1 MKKMF
6 AFIGICLLAPVM
18 LSAQSVSPEGAPWFS
33 DDPHFYWNDH
43 GKTLSVGFTFGYQG
57 VSSPSEETPV
67 MYTVSLFKGLVT
79 SSGDTVYTDWEL
91 VGRDT
96 AISNSTLGPNS
107 KLGPGGETNFVT
119 LQKVFQKD
127 SLYKISLT
135 LTNDSGD
142 CQYDK
147 VLRALDGAPLSIETN
162 NLKEVEIMVYP
173 TLFSNSLTISSEED
187 ISLTVIDMSGKQ
199 IVSQKVLVGNTQIPT
214 TEIPNGNYVAYL
226 TSSSGTK
233 VVKISK

>member
-1 MKKMF
+1 M
-6 AFIGICLLAPVM
+6 CLLAPVM
-18 LSAQSVSPEGAPWFS
+18 LSAQSIAPEGAPWFA
-33 DDPHFYWNDH
+33 DDPHFYWNNH

-57 VSSPSEETPV
+57 ISSPSEETPV

-79 SSGDTVYTDWEL
+79 PSGDTVYTDWEL
-91 VGRDT
+91 VGQDT

-119 LQKVFQKD
+119 LQRVFQKD

-147 VLRALDGAPLSIETN
+147 VVRALDGAPLSIETK
-162 NLKEVEIMVYP
+162 NLKEVAVYP
-173 TLFSNSLTISSEED
+173 TLFSNSLTVSSEED

-199 IVSQKVLVGNTQIPT
+199 IISQPISVGTSNVPT
-214 TEIPNGNYVAYL
+214 TEVPNGNYVAYL